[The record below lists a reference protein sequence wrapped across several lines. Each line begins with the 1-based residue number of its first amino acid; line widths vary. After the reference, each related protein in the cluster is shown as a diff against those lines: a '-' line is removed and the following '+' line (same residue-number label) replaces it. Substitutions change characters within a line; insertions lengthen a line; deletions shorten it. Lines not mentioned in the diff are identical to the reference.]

1 MPTKT
6 LALLWWITKV
16 IQPTLFR
23 RGWVRWY
30 VLLTLRCFMLSRGVT
45 SVIKGNS
52 HLFPFEILMLSRQ
65 CSHHID
71 MCCHAVWK
79 GVQSNLV
86 FQIEIGNNQAVSLY
100 IKFWGHQTR
109 QCFKA
114 CTTYNTYCTSKI
126 VARPCFTLAKCWGCA
141 VTASIN
147 TVARW
152 VIYSTTVQGGSN
164 SREDFSIFWHK
175 KRLQSQFSRRGATG
189 KVMAVPYFLRLSFL
203 WKSTSFCQGGGFTF
217 LRGLFFLHQK
227 H

>member
-1 MPTKT
+1 MEET
-6 LALLWWITKV
+6 
-16 IQPTLFR
+16 
-23 RGWVRWY
+23 
-30 VLLTLRCFMLSRGVT
+30 
-45 SVIKGNS
+45 
-52 HLFPFEILMLSRQ
+52 
-65 CSHHID
+65 
-71 MCCHAVWK
+71 
-79 GVQSNLV
+79 NLV
-86 FQIEIGNNQAVSLY
+86 FQIELGNNQAVSLY

-175 KRLQSQFSRRGATG
+175 KGCKVSLAGEGQQGKLWQCRTFCVSLFYERVRLFVKEEALHFCEGCFFYI
-189 KVMAVPYFLRLSFL
+189 KNI
-203 WKSTSFCQGGGFTF
+203 KS
-217 LRGLFFLHQK
+217 
-227 H
+227 